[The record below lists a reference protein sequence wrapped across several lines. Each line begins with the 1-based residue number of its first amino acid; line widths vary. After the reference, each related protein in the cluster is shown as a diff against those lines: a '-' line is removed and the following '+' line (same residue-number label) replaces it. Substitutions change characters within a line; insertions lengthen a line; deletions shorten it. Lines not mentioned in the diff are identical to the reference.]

1 MDMFLPQV
9 KVYSEV
15 GGKPQTWDQHQKGT
29 IILGYYDYYDHFDYY
44 DYYDTGN
51 EVMQFLDIL
60 MTSHT
65 FVNLSLAEYVF
76 VSLSLA
82 LVIAKF
88 FPAVH
93 NQIVSRAT
101 RLEHQ
106 SLYWGTAVVSN
117 VRTYGL
123 LFAAGRGWSIAVQ
136 ILYLGNIFNTD
147 FEVTSILKR
156 YIVVLSVQEV
166 IIYVILFVG
175 AIVASLRNNS
185 CISIPIPRGMA
196 KVMINI
202 SFCWSC
208 FCCCFCCSQR
218 CKAKTLKVLVMFS
231 FMMFIHRNIMDVISF
246 IFMMF
251 IERSRVIIISIA
263 FLNISLM
270 IFLILSVSFSLFI
283 MLNGSNAGMSIVQ
296 QVLTFLG
303 GVCTLISVFGAV
315 ALIVV
320 VYMIVFFSLR
330 LQGFSG
336 VLTGLIP
343 SIVLSAAS
351 WYIKK
356 RLLERALNQPQTS
369 DQPECGATNND
380 GEVENDRRLL
390 IP

>member
-1 MDMFLPQV
+1 MR
-9 KVYSEV
+9 
-15 GGKPQTWDQHQKGT
+15 
-29 IILGYYDYYDHFDYY
+29 
-44 DYYDTGN
+44 
-51 EVMQFLDIL
+51 FLDFPIK
-60 MTSHT
+60 TQT
-65 FVNLSLAEYVF
+65 FVNWSWAEYVF
-76 VSLSLA
+76 LSTSLA

-117 VRTYGL
+117 VFTYGL
-123 LFAAGRGWSIAVQ
+123 VFVAMRGWSITAQ
-136 ILYLGNIFNTD
+136 ALYLVYLLEDFNISFNKK
-147 FEVTSILKR
+147 S
-156 YIVVLSVQEV
+156 IVVTCTEEV
-166 IIYVILFVG
+166 IIHVILFIG
-175 AIVASLRNNS
+175 AIVASLRNKNGLS
-185 CISIPIPRGMA
+185 VPIPRGIA
-196 KVMINI
+196 KGMINI
-202 SFCWSC
+202 SFWWSC
-208 FCCCFCCSQR
+208 FCCCVCCSQR

-246 IFMMF
+246 TFMMF
-251 IERSRVIIISIA
+251 IESSRVIVITIA
-263 FLNISLM
+263 FLYISLM
-270 IFLILSVSFSLFI
+270 VFLILSVSISLFI
-283 MLNGSNAGMSIVQ
+283 MVNGSNAGMSIVQ
-296 QVLTFLG
+296 QILIFLE

-336 VLTGLIP
+336 ILTGLIP
-343 SIVLSAAS
+343 TIALSAAS

-356 RLLERALNQPQTS
+356 RLLERALNRPNIS

-380 GEVENDRRLL
+380 GEVKNDQRLL

>member
-1 MDMFLPQV
+1 MFSPQV

-29 IILGYYDYYDHFDYY
+29 ITLDYNGYDYYDEDR
-44 DYYDTGN
+44 GK
-51 EVMQFLDIL
+51 EVMRFLNFSIA
-60 MTSHT
+60 SQT
-65 FVNLSLAEYVF
+65 FVNWSWAEYVF

-106 SLYWGTAVVSN
+106 SLYWGTAVISN
-117 VRTYGL
+117 VFTYGL
-123 LFAAGRGWSIAVQ
+123 LFAVMRGWAITVQAMYLENVLEHFNIFYNKKSIA
-136 ILYLGNIFNTD
+136 I
-147 FEVTSILKR
+147 S
-156 YIVVLSVQEV
+156 SAQEV
-166 IIYVILFVG
+166 IIHITLFVG
-175 AIVASLRNNS
+175 AVVASFS
-185 CISIPIPRGMA
+185 SISIPRGMA

-208 FCCCFCCSQR
+208 FCCCVCCSQR
-218 CKAKTLKVLVMFS
+218 CKAKTLRVLIMFS

-246 IFMMF
+246 TFMMF
-251 IERSRVIIISIA
+251 IETFRVIIITIA
-263 FLNISLM
+263 FLYISLM
-270 IFLILSVSFSLFI
+270 VFLILSVSFTLFI
-283 MLNGSNAGMSIVQ
+283 MLNGSNAGMSICQ
-296 QVLTFLG
+296 QIIAFLG

-320 VYMIVFFSLR
+320 VYMIVFFSLK

-336 VLTGLIP
+336 ILTGLIP
-343 SIVLSAAS
+343 TIALSAAS

-356 RLLERALNQPQTS
+356 RLLQRALNRPNIS
-369 DQPECGATNND
+369 DQPECCATNSD
-380 GEVENDRRLL
+380 GEVESDQRMLL
-390 IP
+390 P

>member
-1 MDMFLPQV
+1 MFLPQI
-9 KVYSEV
+9 KVYAEF
-15 GGKPQTWDQHQKGT
+15 GGKPQTWDQHQKGS
-29 IILGYYDYYDHFDYY
+29 IIINYDED
-44 DYYDTGN
+44 N
-51 EVMQFLDIL
+51 RREVMRL
-60 MTSHT
+60 MSFSLTPQT
-65 FVNLSLAEYVF
+65 FVKLSLTEYVF

-117 VRTYGL
+117 TFIYGL
-123 LFAAGRGWSIAVQ
+123 LFVVVRGWSITAQ
-136 ILYLGNIFNTD
+136 TLYLEYMFENFNIYKK
-147 FEVTSILKR
+147 S
-156 YIVVLSVQEV
+156 IVVICTQEV
-166 IIYVILFVG
+166 IIHVILFIG
-175 AIVASLRNNS
+175 AIVASLRNNGG
-185 CISIPIPRGMA
+185 ISIPIPRGIA
-196 KVMINI
+196 KVMIKI

-208 FCCCFCCSQR
+208 FCCCVCCSQR
-218 CKAKTLKVLVMFS
+218 CKAKTLQVLVMFS

-246 IFMMF
+246 TFMMF
-251 IERSRVIIISIA
+251 IERSRVIIITIA
-263 FLNISLM
+263 FLYISLI

-283 MLNGSNAGMSIVQ
+283 MLNGSNAGIFQ
-296 QVLTFLG
+296 QMITFLG

-320 VYMIVFFSLR
+320 VYMIVFFSLN
-330 LQGFSG
+330 LKGFTG
-336 VLTGLIP
+336 ILAGLIP
-343 SIVLSAAS
+343 SIALSAAS

-356 RLLERALNQPQTS
+356 RLLERALNRPNIS

-380 GEVENDRRLL
+380 REVENDQRLL

>member
-1 MDMFLPQV
+1 MKFMDF
-9 KVYSEV
+9 S
-15 GGKPQTWDQHQKGT
+15 
-29 IILGYYDYYDHFDYY
+29 
-44 DYYDTGN
+44 
-51 EVMQFLDIL
+51 

-65 FVNLSLAEYVF
+65 FVKLSWAEYVF

-106 SLYWGTAVVSN
+106 SLYWGTAVISN
-117 VRTYGL
+117 TFIYGL
-123 LFAAGRGWSIAVQ
+123 VFAAMRGWSIMVQ
-136 ILYLGNIFNTD
+136 KFYFDTLCYKNIFFDVN
-147 FEVTSILKR
+147 SIPEKCIL
-156 YIVVLSVQEV
+156 VPSVQEV
-166 IIYVILFVG
+166 VIQVILFIG
-175 AIVASLRNNS
+175 AIVASLRNN
-185 CISIPIPRGMA
+185 CGISIPIPRGMA

-202 SFCWSC
+202 SFWWSC
-208 FCCCFCCSQR
+208 FCCCVCCSRR
-218 CKAKTLKVLVMFS
+218 CKAKTLKVLIMFS
-231 FMMFIHRNIMDVISF
+231 FMVFIYRNIMDVISF
-246 IFMMF
+246 TFMMF
-251 IERSRVIIISIA
+251 IERSRVIIITIA
-263 FLNISLM
+263 FLYISLM
-270 IFLILSVSFSLFI
+270 MFLILSVSFSLFI

-296 QVLTFLG
+296 QFCAFLG

-336 VLTGLIP
+336 ILTGLIP
-343 SIVLSAAS
+343 TIALSAAS

-356 RLLERALNQPQTS
+356 RLLERALNRPHTS
-369 DQPECGATNND
+369 DQPECAATIND
-380 GEVENDRRLL
+380 GEVENDQRLL

>member
-29 IILGYYDYYDHFDYY
+29 ITLGYDYDYYDEHH
-44 DYYDTGN
+44 GK
-51 EVMQFLDIL
+51 EVMRFMDFP
-60 MTSHT
+60 MTPQT
-65 FVNLSLAEYVF
+65 FANLSLAEYVF
-76 VSLSLA
+76 VSTSLA

-106 SLYWGTAVVSN
+106 SLYWGTAVISN
-117 VRTYGL
+117 TFIYGL
-123 LFAAGRGWSIAVQ
+123 LFAAGRGWSIIVQAFYLQSIVQ
-136 ILYLGNIFNTD
+136 INND
-147 FEVTSILKR
+147 FLAVSLFER
-156 YIVVLSVQEV
+156 YMVVPTVQEV
-166 IIYVILFVG
+166 IIQVILFVG
-175 AIVASLRNNS
+175 AIIASLRNNNGL
-185 CISIPIPRGMA
+185 SIPIPRGMA
-196 KVMINI
+196 KVMIKI
-202 SFCWSC
+202 SFWWSC
-208 FCCCFCCSQR
+208 FCCCVCCSQR

-231 FMMFIHRNIMDVISF
+231 LMVFIHRNIMDVISF
-246 IFMMF
+246 TFMMF
-251 IERSRVIIISIA
+251 IEQSRVIIITIA
-263 FLNISLM
+263 FLYTSSM
-270 IFLILSVSFSLFI
+270 ILLVLSVSFSLFI
-283 MLNGSNAGMSIVQ
+283 MLNGSNAGMSIFQ
-296 QVLTFLG
+296 HILTFLG

-320 VYMIVFFSLR
+320 VYLIVFFSLR

-343 SIVLSAAS
+343 SIALSAAS

-356 RLLERALNQPQTS
+356 RLLERALNRSNIS

-380 GEVENDRRLL
+380 GEVENDQRLL